1 MLAGWHYDLNF
12 LSAHGKSRFPGLAV
26 WLQDGRRLPVSIPDG
41 CLLLQA
47 GKQLEWLTGG
57 HVRAG
62 MHEARPRFVPGARGE
77 REGASAV
84 GSSAA
89 AGQIGAC
96 CCRLACSGVLCGWL
110 CRGQTLH
117 NAHDR
122 AGLRGSLVVQKYM

>member
-1 MLAGWHYDLNF
+1 MQRRWAGADLGAHGERGAVLAGWHYDLNF

-62 MHEARPRFVPGARGE
+62 MHEARPPSPGTAPF
-77 REGASAV
+77 
-84 GSSAA
+84 
-89 AGQIGAC
+89 
-96 CCRLACSGVLCGWL
+96 
-110 CRGQTLH
+110 LH
-117 NAHDR
+117 
-122 AGLRGSLVVQKYM
+122 M